1 MNVENCRN
9 EKDNS
14 DDNYVKK
21 KDNPEKKIKFEN
33 YSSIF
38 RHEFELLQISKRA
51 QLVQKVIKPS
61 TFLCLQLYKTFVLVN
76 DINAEMFVKEKKDKY
91 AM

>member
-1 MNVENCRN
+1 MNVETHRN

-14 DDNYVKK
+14 DDNYVKE
-21 KDNPEKKIKFEN
+21 KDNPEKKNQIWKL

-38 RHEFELLQISKRA
+38 RHEFELLQISKKA

-61 TFLCLQLYKTFVLVN
+61 TFLCLQLYKTLS
-76 DINAEMFVKEKKDKY
+76 
-91 AM
+91 